1 VDHVHVHVSIFCR
14 LFNEQIIP
22 KPDEEQGL
30 GVGWPAKEAN
40 MGDLKSLLE
49 DIKQKL

>member
-1 VDHVHVHVSIFCR
+1 VDHVHVHVSIFCS